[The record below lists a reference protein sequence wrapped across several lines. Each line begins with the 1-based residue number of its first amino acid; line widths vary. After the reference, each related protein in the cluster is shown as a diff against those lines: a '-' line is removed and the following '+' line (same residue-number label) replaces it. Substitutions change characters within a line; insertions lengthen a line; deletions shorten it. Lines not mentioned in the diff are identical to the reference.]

1 MLKFIALF
9 CLAGVAVAQS
19 SMQVH
24 VLRLKP
30 GQDVMKEIFNFVTVH
45 KIEAYSV
52 VSAVGS
58 LTEAQLRFA
67 NKKEASKLTGPLEIV
82 SLSGTGGMAGSHLHL
97 AVSDGEGRTT
107 GGHLVEGSKVYTTL
121 ELVLGVY
128 PELSFKRTLDPA
140 SGYNELD
147 VKKK

>member
-1 MLKFIALF
+1 M
-9 CLAGVAVAQS
+9 AQS
-19 SMQVH
+19 SMQVQ
-24 VLRLKP
+24 VLRLRP
-30 GQDVMKEIFNFVTVH
+30 GQDVMNEIVKFITDN

-52 VSAVGS
+52 LSAVGS
-58 LTEAQLRFA
+58 LTEAQIRFA

-82 SLSGTGGMAGSHLHL
+82 SLSGTGGLAGSHLHL
-97 AVSDGEGRTT
+97 SVSDGEGKTS
-107 GGHLVEGSKVYTTL
+107 GGHLVQGNKVYTTL

-147 VKKK
+147 VRKK